1 MGKFVFFVTMTLKL
15 IETTFRIPRL
25 AVVFGMFLILVLPS
39 FGQDQVKVITEE
51 FVFDNAPFRECHAST
66 LVGLKDGSIMAA
78 WFGGEYERHPNVG
91 IWIARKTGTGWS
103 QPQKVADGQVNDTL
117 SYPTWN
123 PVLFNMTPDSLVLFY
138 KEGPSPQEWWGMYK
152 VSVDEGKTWSSAQK
166 LPEGILGPIK
176 NKPITLRNGA
186 VLAPSSVEDEDGWRA
201 HVEIT
206 EDHGKTWKKVAIDHE
221 GEYDVIQPS
230 ILQHADGRLQVL
242 CRSQQNRI
250 ITAWSEDQGRSWGQ
264 LSATEVLNPNS
275 GTDAVTLADGRFL
288 LVYNPEVSGKDWSDG
303 RNELRL
309 AVSTDGVSWND
320 VMTLEHEP
328 SGEFSY
334 PAIIQTTD
342 GKVHISYTWK
352 RKKIKYVVLEI
363 VGHE

>member
-1 MGKFVFFVTMTLKL
+1 M
-15 IETTFRIPRL
+15 
-25 AVVFGMFLILVLPS
+25 
-39 FGQDQVKVITEE
+39 
-51 FVFDNAPFRECHAST
+51 
-66 LVGLKDGSIMAA
+66 
-78 WFGGEYERHPNVG
+78 
-91 IWIARKTGTGWS
+91 
-103 QPQKVADGQVNDTL
+103 
-117 SYPTWN
+117 
-123 PVLFNMTPDSLVLFY
+123 
-138 KEGPSPQEWWGMYK
+138 
-152 VSVDEGKTWSSAQK
+152 
-166 LPEGILGPIK
+166 
-176 NKPITLRNGA
+176 
-186 VLAPSSVEDEDGWRA
+186 
-201 HVEIT
+201 
-206 EDHGKTWKKVAIDHE
+206 AIDHE